1 MPRLL
6 QLLAPPWAPR
16 DGAPEPQAVE
26 EFMPQQAIEVIL
38 MRQLASY
45 LAMPIFL
52 VDPGGNLLFYNEPA
66 EGLLGHRY
74 EETGEM
80 PLAEW
85 AQIFQP
91 TSADGSLLPPEALP
105 LVIALQQ
112 HRAAHLAFQIRG
124 LDGVLRQIEV
134 TAFPLEGQG
143 GRYLGAVAIFWEVC
157 PS

>member
-1 MPRLL
+1 
-6 QLLAPPWAPR
+6 
-16 DGAPEPQAVE
+16 
-26 EFMPQQAIEVIL
+26 MPQQAIEVIL

-52 VDPGGNLLFYNEPA
+52 VDPAGNLLFYNEPA
-66 EGLLGHRY
+66 EALLGHRY

-91 TSADGSLLPPEALP
+91 ICEDGSPLPSEALP

-112 HRAAHLAFQIRG
+112 HHAAHLAFHIRG
-124 LDGVLRQIEV
+124 LDGVLRKIEV

-143 GRYLGAVAIFWEVC
+143 GRYLGAVAIFWEVGD
-157 PS
+157 P

>member
-1 MPRLL
+1 MVWIR
-6 QLLAPPWAPR
+6 R
-16 DGAPEPQAVE
+16 KTE
-26 EFMPQQAIEVIL
+26 ERGMPQQAIEVIL

-52 VDPGGNLLFYNEPA
+52 VDPAGDLLFYNEPA
-66 EGLLGHRY
+66 AALLGHRY

-80 PLAEW
+80 PLVKW
-85 AQIFQP
+85 ARIFQP
-91 TSADGSLLPPEALP
+91 TSEDGSLVPPEALP
-105 LVIALQQ
+105 LAIALQQ

-124 LDGVLRQIEV
+124 LDGVQRNIEA

-143 GRYLGAVAIFWEVC
+143 GRHLGAVAIFWEVR

>member
-1 MPRLL
+1 MVRV
-6 QLLAPPWAPR
+6 WR
-16 DGAPEPQAVE
+16 KPEGGG
-26 EFMPQQAIEVIL
+26 MPQQAIEVIL

-52 VDPGGNLLFYNEPA
+52 VDPAGDLLFYNEPA
-66 EGLLGHRY
+66 EALLGHRY

-80 PLAEW
+80 PLVEW

-91 TSADGSLLPPEALP
+91 TSEDGSPLPAEALP

-112 HRAAHLAFQIRG
+112 HCAAHLQFRIRG
-124 LDGVLRQIEV
+124 LDGVHRKIEV

-143 GRYLGAVAIFWEVC
+143 GRHLGAVAIFWEVC
-157 PS
+157 AA